1 MADKKATA
9 DKKDTADKKAT
20 ADKNKHKP
28 DTKYRDESYFAAG
41 RRKRKRY
48 MKIIVP
54 AIIGVVAVAIIS
66 AIAFSL
72 QPSSSNENYG
82 PVGSAHEHAAFLVM
96 LDRVPINFSQ
106 SQYQVKS
113 NLIHVENGDGT
124 TLHRH
129 ATGVPFIEFLKSVD
143 MDIQDGCFVADDG
156 REYCDT
162 ADKKLR
168 YFVNGNETSSI
179 ANYVPKEN
187 DRILV
192 DYSDENEDELKRE
205 IDVLRQIP
213 IRR

>member
-1 MADKKATA
+1 MADKKAM
-9 DKKDTADKKAT
+9 
-20 ADKNKHKP
+20 ADKNKHKT
-28 DTKYRDESYFAAG
+28 DTKNREDSYFAVG

-66 AIAFSL
+66 AIAISL
-72 QPSSSNENYG
+72 QPSSNDNYG

-143 MDIQDGCFVADDG
+143 MDIQNGCFIADDG

-168 YFVNGNETSSI
+168 YFVNGNQTNSI
-179 ANYVPKEN
+179 ANYVPNEN

-192 DYSDENEDELKRE
+192 VYGNEDESELKRE
-205 IDVLRQIP
+205 IDALRQIP

>member
-1 MADKKATA
+1 MADKKAVA
-9 DKKDTADKKAT
+9 DKK
-20 ADKNKHKP
+20 KHKT
-28 DTKYRDESYFAAG
+28 DTKNREESYFAAG

-48 MKIIVP
+48 MKIIIP

-72 QPSSSNENYG
+72 QPSSNENYG
-82 PVGSAHEHAAFLVM
+82 PVGSAHEHAAFLVV

-124 TLHRH
+124 TIHRH

-143 MDIQDGCFVADDG
+143 MDIQNGCFIADDG

-168 YFVNGNETSSI
+168 YFVNGNQTNSI
-179 ANYVPKEN
+179 ANYVPNEN

-192 DYSDENEDELKRE
+192 VYGDEDESELRRE
-205 IDVLRQIP
+205 VDALRQIP

>member
-1 MADKKATA
+1 MADKKAVA
-9 DKKDTADKKAT
+9 DKK
-20 ADKNKHKP
+20 KHKT
-28 DTKYRDESYFAAG
+28 DTKNREESYFAAG

-48 MKIIVP
+48 MKIIIP
-54 AIIGVVAVAIIS
+54 AIIGVVAVAVIS

-72 QPSSSNENYG
+72 QPSSNENYG
-82 PVGSAHEHAAFLVM
+82 PVGSAHEHSAFLVV

-124 TLHRH
+124 TIHRH

-143 MDIQDGCFVADDG
+143 MDIQNGCFIADDG

-168 YFVNGNETSSI
+168 YFVNGNQTNSI
-179 ANYVPKEN
+179 ANYVPNEN

-192 DYSDENEDELKRE
+192 VYGDEDESELRRE
-205 IDVLRQIP
+205 IDALRQIP

>member
-1 MADKKATA
+1 MADKKAVA
-9 DKKDTADKKAT
+9 DKK
-20 ADKNKHKP
+20 KHKT
-28 DTKYRDESYFAAG
+28 DTKNRDDSYFAAG

-48 MKIIVP
+48 MKIIIP

-72 QPSSSNENYG
+72 QPSSNENYG
-82 PVGSAHEHAAFLVM
+82 PVGSAHEHAAFLVV

-124 TLHRH
+124 TIHRH

-143 MDIQDGCFVADDG
+143 MEIQNGCFIADDG

-168 YFVNGNETSSI
+168 YFVNGNQTNSI
-179 ANYVPKEN
+179 ANYVPNEN

-192 DYSDENEDELKRE
+192 VYGDEDESELRRE
-205 IDVLRQIP
+205 IDALRQIP

>member
-1 MADKKATA
+1 MADKKAM
-9 DKKDTADKKAT
+9 
-20 ADKNKHKP
+20 ADKNKPKT
-28 DTKYRDESYFAAG
+28 DTKNREESYFAAG

-72 QPSSSNENYG
+72 QPSSNENYG
-82 PVGSAHEHAAFLVM
+82 PVGSAHEHAAFLVV

-124 TLHRH
+124 TIHRH

-143 MDIQDGCFVADDG
+143 MDIQNGCFIADNG

-168 YFVNGNETSSI
+168 YFVNGNQTNSI
-179 ANYVPKEN
+179 ANYIPNEN
-187 DRILV
+187 DRMLV
-192 DYSDENEDELKRE
+192 VYGDKDENELKRE
-205 IDVLRQIP
+205 IDTLKQIP